1 VKLASAAQSLNRRAR
16 KRAAGLP
23 ALFFLT
29 DEKRTPDPL
38 AIARRLPRG
47 TGIILRHYDDAN
59 RAALALALARIAR
72 ARGLVLFIAADPILA
87 LAVGAAGVHW
97 PEGLLPQTRR
107 YPGSRRLLITAAA
120 HSPRAIICI
129 RNKADAVL
137 LSPVFPTK
145 SGAAK
150 CPLGALRFAQW
161 VRGAPLPV
169 YALGG
174 ITARNVQ
181 RLAASGAAGLA
192 AIGAFDSEN

>member
-1 VKLASAAQSLNRRAR
+1 MKLASAAQSLNRRAL

-47 TGIILRHYDDAN
+47 TGIILRHYDDKSRPQLA
-59 RAALALALARIAR
+59 RALAKIAR
-72 ARGLVLFIAADPILA
+72 ARGLLLFIAADPKLA

-97 PEGLLPQTRR
+97 PEGLLPASRR
-107 YPGSRRLLITAAA
+107 YPGARRLLTIAAA
-120 HSPRAIICI
+120 HSPRAILRI

-150 CPLGALRFAQW
+150 RPLGALRFAQW

-192 AIGAFDSEN
+192 AIGAFGAEN